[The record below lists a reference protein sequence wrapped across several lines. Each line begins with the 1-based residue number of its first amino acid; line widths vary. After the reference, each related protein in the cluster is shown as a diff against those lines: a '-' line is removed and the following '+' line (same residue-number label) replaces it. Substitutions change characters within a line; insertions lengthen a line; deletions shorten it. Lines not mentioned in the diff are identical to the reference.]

1 MRNDGI
7 VEEESILF
15 IYFYSNN
22 MTEKRRNSIY
32 DVVQTPYCIQMR
44 KRFYYYYEFLQVTQ
58 IESLYQCDEFFNI
71 DLYYGDKFT

>member
-7 VEEESILF
+7 VEEESLLF
-15 IYFYSNN
+15 IYFYSKG
-22 MTEKRRNSIY
+22 MREDRKLDIY
-32 DVVQTPYCIQMR
+32 NTVQTPYCIQMR